1 MTVWRLDL
9 TIFCGRARCSRW
21 RRAARRQTTEP
32 EWGSI
37 HRRRNVTIQF
47 RELDVVSKSQRL
59 FIAVRV
65 VKVLLSNVS
74 IGFTDLNV
82 IVQECDGSTCPNGEH
97 SIQEENAV
105 KQEGIGQ

>member
-1 MTVWRLDL
+1 MTGRLDL

-21 RRAARRQTTEP
+21 GGTACRQTTEP
-32 EWGSI
+32 EWRSI

-59 FIAVRV
+59 LIAIRV
-65 VKVLLSNVS
+65 VKVLLGNVG
-74 IGFTDLNV
+74 IGFTDLDV
-82 IVQECDGSTCPNGEH
+82 IVQKCDRSTCSYGEH

-105 KQEGIGQ
+105 KREGSGQ